1 MVFHSLIERLIR
13 FFMLTTLR
21 RMLHIRQKYRKA
33 GIQTISWRS
42 ILPICCME
50 KSAIP
55 LILCGLG
62 AIRVQ
67 VRLAFPGLRDS
78 IYPALKKTMKI

>member
-67 VRLAFPGLRDS
+67 ARLVFLGLQDS
-78 IYPALKKTMKI
+78 IYQAVMKILTS